1 MIYKF
6 EQLVTGGMMP
16 DVRVLTLWKDYKI
29 NEEEALVLR
38 KLCEDIRVPFDE
50 ARKKEIRTLVD
61 AFLSMDEAAG
71 LAAPQIGISKKII
84 IFRNKGFDEKGW
96 SKGEGDYELLI
107 NPRITQA
114 GGEMVTATEGCLSC
128 PEIQVEVS
136 RFSEIK
142 VKAFDISGRKINK
155 RYKDYIARVA
165 QHEIDHL
172 EGKLIIDCEGVRHI
186 PRQKQEFYERTF
198 GKMKAVTG
206 NGISRNI

>member
-1 MIYKF
+1 MLYKYSK
-6 EQLVTGGMMP
+6 LVTGGMMS
-16 DVRVLTLWKDYKI
+16 DVRVLTVWKDYKI
-29 NEEEALVLR
+29 NEEEALILKR
-38 KLCEDIRVPFDE
+38 LCEDIRVPLDE

-96 SKGEGDYELLI
+96 SKSENDYELLI
-107 NPRITQA
+107 NPRITHA
-114 GGEMVTATEGCLSC
+114 GAEMVTMAEGCLSC

-136 RFSEIK
+136 RSSEIT
-142 VKAFDISGRKINK
+142 VKAFDISGRKISK

-172 EGKLIIDCEGVRHI
+172 NGKLIIDYEGVRHI
-186 PRQKQEFYERTF
+186 PRQKQEFFERTF
-198 GKMKAVTG
+198 GKIKAVTG

>member
-1 MIYKF
+1 MSEVK
-6 EQLVTGGMMP
+6 
-16 DVRVLTLWKDYKI
+16 VLTLWKDDKI

-38 KLCEDIRVPFDE
+38 RLCEDIRVPFDE
-50 ARKKEIRTLVD
+50 ERKKEIRVLVD

-84 IFRNKGFDEKGW
+84 IFRNKGFNEKGW
-96 SKGEGDYELLI
+96 SKSEGDYELLI

-114 GGEMVTATEGCLSC
+114 RGEMVTATEGCLSC

-136 RFSEIK
+136 RFPEIK

-155 RYKDYIARVA
+155 RYTDYVARVA

-172 EGKLIIDCEGVRHI
+172 EGRLIIDCEGPLYI
-186 PRQKQEFYERTF
+186 PKQKQEFFERTF
-198 GKMKAVTG
+198 EKIRAVTG
-206 NGISRNI
+206 NGISQNS

>member
-1 MIYKF
+1 MSEVK
-6 EQLVTGGMMP
+6 
-16 DVRVLTLWKDYKI
+16 VLTLWKDDKI

-38 KLCEDIRVPFDE
+38 RLCEDIRVPFDE
-50 ARKKEIRTLVD
+50 ERKKEIRVLVD

-84 IFRNKGFDEKGW
+84 IFRNKGFNEKGW
-96 SKGEGDYELLI
+96 SKSEGDYELLI

-114 GGEMVTATEGCLSC
+114 RGEMVTATEGCLSC

-136 RFSEIK
+136 RFPEIK

-155 RYKDYIARVA
+155 RYTDYVARVA

-172 EGKLIIDCEGVRHI
+172 EGKLIIDCEGPLYI
-186 PRQKQEFYERTF
+186 PKQKQEFFERTF
-198 GKMKAVTG
+198 EKIRAVTG
-206 NGISRNI
+206 NGISQNS